1 MIDREFLQLSEGQ
14 NAIMNLRSTKDFYRR
29 QKKKDREQYPGLKNK
44 EANKSIMIFEPKRG
58 FV

>member
-1 MIDREFLQLSEGQ
+1 MLVFHLFYTNQLNIKKKIG
-14 NAIMNLRSTKDFYRR
+14 
-29 QKKKDREQYPGLKNK
+29 KKKDREQCPGLKNK